1 MRTAAVTLLAA
12 ALLASPL
19 AFAQRAASLA
29 DRVAALEARVA
40 QAAQV
45 MPSMGR
51 STTARDSGAFM
62 PQF

>member
-29 DRVAALEARVA
+29 DRVAALEARA
-40 QAAQV
+40 SGDPATRTR
-45 MPSMGR
+45 PSWSIR
-51 STTARDSGAFM
+51 
-62 PQF
+62 